1 MNPKIW
7 FAALFLAI
15 PALGLGWWFLRMET
29 KLRVVMSTGSESG
42 VYHQLATEL
51 GNAFENHRPSVEW
64 TLQSSAGS
72 AENVARLESGV
83 TDVAIVQNDAIANA
97 AVRSLAMLYTES
109 LHLVCRREAKI
120 TCLND
125 LAKHKTNLGSKDGGT
140 FQLVRE
146 LLSFSRIELP
156 ADNLDHL
163 GFQDAEIG
171 LESGELDAAFFLVGV
186 GAEVIG
192 RLLSDDRFEL
202 VPIHI
207 QVGSD
212 VDSVVSEEA
221 FIDGFR
227 THYPYATY
235 TDIPLMAY
243 EGKPRRPI
251 AAVGIAAVLACRGD
265 WDDELARDLVQTL
278 FAHKAVLGHQ
288 IPLLSGLDET
298 SSRSSLQFPLHQ
310 GAESYYRRNEP
321 GFLAENAE
329 SIGLLITL
337 ALLTFSGLHGVKKWI
352 DQNRKNRVD
361 VYYQRVQELQ
371 TNANLS
377 AGNVDQAS
385 WYRTLNEIESQA
397 CEELISERLDADHS
411 YVILQNMIARCRREL
426 KRIHEN
432 A

>member
-7 FAALFLAI
+7 FAALFLAV
-15 PALGLGWWFLRMET
+15 PALGLGWWFLRET
-29 KLRVVMSTGSESG
+29 PTQRVTMSTGSESG
-42 VYHQLATEL
+42 VYHQLAKEL
-51 GNAFENHRPSVEW
+51 GDAFENHRPSVEW
-64 TLQSSAGS
+64 TMRSSAGS
-72 AENVARLESGV
+72 AENVARLESGA
-83 TDVAIVQNDAIANA
+83 TDVAIVQNDAMANA

-109 LHLVCRREAKI
+109 LHLVCRRDAKI

-125 LAKHKTNLGSKDGGT
+125 LAKQKTNLGSMDGGT

-146 LLSFSRIELP
+146 LLSFSRIKLP
-156 ADNLDHL
+156 DDNQSYL
-163 GFQDAEIG
+163 GFQDAEAG
-171 LESGELDAAFFLVGV
+171 LISGEVDAAFFLVGV

-207 QVGSD
+207 QVGPD
-212 VDSVVSEEA
+212 VDTLVSEKA

-235 TDIPLMAY
+235 TEIPLMAY
-243 EGKPRRPI
+243 EGKPRRPT
-251 AAVGIAAVLACRGD
+251 AAVGIGAVLACRDD
-265 WDDELARDLVQTL
+265 WDDDLARDLVQTL

-288 IPLLSGLDET
+288 ISLLSGLDEN

-329 SIGLLITL
+329 SMGLLITL
-337 ALLTFSGLHGVKKWI
+337 ALLTFSGLHGVKKWV

-371 TNANLS
+371 ANAS
-377 AGNVDQAS
+377 QSDGNSGAAS
-385 WYRTLNEIESQA
+385 WYQTLNEIESQA

-426 KRIHEN
+426 ERIHQTE
-432 A
+432 